1 MGADLMIRA
10 GSVSGGAMHVNNLGG
25 ARMPVTTN
33 TATTQ
38 TARTSFGTLV
48 QGSAATP
55 AMGRAGLS
63 GSSIIASAI
72 SVNSGGVPGFGAPYQ
87 QAMPNAPSPTAGAT
101 QPQTPPATT
110 GGEFNGELQAQFEQ
124 QKALKDLMK
133 MSLMSF
139 ISTTFS
145 MGQNRPKPDDW

>member
-1 MGADLMIRA
+1 
-10 GSVSGGAMHVNNLGG
+10 MHINNLGG

-33 TATTQ
+33 TGTAQ
-38 TARTSFGTLV
+38 TARTSFGTLL

-55 AMGRAGLS
+55 TAGRAGLS

-72 SVNSGGVPGFGAPYQ
+72 SVNSGGLPGFGSPYQ
-87 QAMPNAPSPTAGAT
+87 QAMPAAPGAGAT
-101 QPQTPPATT
+101 QPPAANGN
-110 GGEFNGELQAQFEQ
+110 GGIVAPDVQAKIEQ

-133 MSLMSF
+133 LSLTTF

-145 MGQNRPKPDDW
+145 LGMNQPKIDPE

>member
-1 MGADLMIRA
+1 
-10 GSVSGGAMHVNNLGG
+10 MHVNNLGG
-25 ARMPVTTN
+25 ARMPVTT
-33 TATTQ
+33 TPGTTQ

-48 QGSAATP
+48 QGGAATP
-55 AMGRAGLS
+55 TMGRAGLS

-87 QAMPNAPSPTAGAT
+87 QAMPSAPAPTAGAT
-101 QPQTPPATT
+101 QPQTPTAP
-110 GGEFNGELQAQFEQ
+110 GSEFNGELTAMFEQ

>member
-1 MGADLMIRA
+1 
-10 GSVSGGAMHVNNLGG
+10 MHVNNLGG
-25 ARMPVTTN
+25 ARMPVTT
-33 TATTQ
+33 TPGTTQ
-38 TARTSFGTLV
+38 TARTSFSTLV

-55 AMGRAGLS
+55 TMGRAGVS

-87 QAMPNAPSPTAGAT
+87 QAMPGAPAPTAGAT
-101 QPQTPPATT
+101 QPQTPSEGLNSEIEGMYA
-110 GGEFNGELQAQFEQ
+110 EQ
-124 QKALKDLMK
+124 EQRKALMDLMK